1 LPSLVELRGFPC
13 YFIAYPA
20 NNFRRLLLRGLYSS
34 RPPCVLACMKHTTHT
49 FKTVATK
56 GGKQYVEVKDR
67 LLYLAHHFEGEYS
80 IETDYRYFAS
90 RKMWVVKATVSL
102 TQNGV
107 TNTYTGLAQELESEK
122 YGTVNNTSAL
132 ENAETSAVGRALA
145 MAGIGIESGI
155 ASADEVRKAESRA
168 ERNKAAKPDGEAIM
182 QVLAAPEV
190 AAPAAVTAGQ
200 QAEIT
205 RLLAH
210 TAFTEKQRIAALATL
225 PTMSEAAAAQAILT
239 MKSRIAEHESK

>member
-1 LPSLVELRGFPC
+1 
-13 YFIAYPA
+13 
-20 NNFRRLLLRGLYSS
+20 
-34 RPPCVLACMKHTTHT
+34 MKHTTHT

-80 IETDYRYFAS
+80 IGTDYRYFAS
-90 RKMWVVKATVSL
+90 RKMWVVKATVTL

-122 YGTVNNTSAL
+122 YGAVNNTSAL

-168 ERNKAAKPDGEAIM
+168 ERNKSAKPEDEVIR
-182 QVLAAPEV
+182 QVLATPE
-190 AAPAAVTAGQ
+190 APAPTTVTDAQ
-200 QAEIT
+200 KAQIT
-205 RLLAH
+205 NLLAH
-210 TAFTEKQRIAALATL
+210 NAFTEKQRVAALAAL
-225 PTMSEAAAAQAILT
+225 PAMSEAAAAQAILT
-239 MKSRIAEHESK
+239 MQSRITEQDSKPA

>member
-1 LPSLVELRGFPC
+1 
-13 YFIAYPA
+13 
-20 NNFRRLLLRGLYSS
+20 
-34 RPPCVLACMKHTTHT
+34 MKHTTHN

-90 RKMWVVKATVSL
+90 RKMWVVKATLTL
-102 TQNGV
+102 TQGE
-107 TNTYTGLAQELESEK
+107 TSNTYTGLAQELESEK
-122 YGTVNNTSAL
+122 YGAVNNTSAL

-168 ERNKAAKPDGEAIM
+168 ERNKPGEPEVEVIM
-182 QVLAAPEV
+182 QVTPE
-190 AAPAAVTAGQ
+190 ASTPAAATAEQ
-200 QAEIT
+200 KAEIT
-205 RLLAH
+205 HLLTH
-210 TAFTEKQRIAALATL
+210 EAFTEKQRVAALAAL
-225 PTMSEAAAAQAILT
+225 PNMSEAAAGQAITT
-239 MKSRIAEHESK
+239 MKGRIAEHKG

>member
-1 LPSLVELRGFPC
+1 MVLTSLSC
-13 YFIAYPA
+13 
-20 NNFRRLLLRGLYSS
+20 LYD
-34 RPPCVLACMKHTTHT
+34 LMKHTTHN

-67 LLYLAHHFEGEYS
+67 LLYLAHTFEGEYS

-90 RKMWVVKATVSL
+90 RKMWVVKARVTL
-102 TQNGV
+102 TQGET

-168 ERNKAAKPDGEAIM
+168 ERTKGSKLEDEVIM
-182 QVLAAPEV
+182 QVLATP
-190 AAPAAVTAGQ
+190 Q
-200 QAEIT
+200 
-205 RLLAH
+205 
-210 TAFTEKQRIAALATL
+210 
-225 PTMSEAAAAQAILT
+225 AAAQAAVTEEQNREITQLLAHEAFNEKQRVAALAALPTMTGAAAGQAITT
-239 MKSRIAEHESK
+239 MKGRITDYDSKKT

>member
-1 LPSLVELRGFPC
+1 
-13 YFIAYPA
+13 
-20 NNFRRLLLRGLYSS
+20 
-34 RPPCVLACMKHTTHT
+34 MKHTTHS

-67 LLYLAHHFEGEYS
+67 LLYLAHHFDGEYS

-90 RKMWVVKATVSL
+90 RKMWVVKATVTL
-102 TQNGV
+102 TQSGV

-168 ERNKAAKPDGEAIM
+168 ERNKSVKPEAEA
-182 QVLAAPEV
+182 VKPVSPPVE
-190 AAPAAVTAGQ
+190 AAPAAATAGQ

-205 RLLAH
+205 RLLQH
-210 TAFTEKQRIAALATL
+210 EAFTEKQRIAALAAL
-225 PTMSEAAAAQAILT
+225 PSMSEAAASQAILT
-239 MKSRIAEHESK
+239 MQGRITEHESKPV

>member
-1 LPSLVELRGFPC
+1 
-13 YFIAYPA
+13 
-20 NNFRRLLLRGLYSS
+20 
-34 RPPCVLACMKHTTHT
+34 MKHTTHT

-90 RKMWVVKATVSL
+90 RKMWVVKATLTL
-102 TQNGV
+102 TQNGA

-122 YGTVNNTSAL
+122 YGAVNNTSAL

-168 ERNKAAKPDGEAIM
+168 ERNKAAKPEG
-182 QVLAAPEV
+182 EV
-190 AAPAAVTAGQ
+190 APQVAARPEAAAAATGSQ

-210 TAFTEKQRIAALATL
+210 DAFTEKQRVAALAAL
-225 PTMSEAAAAQAILT
+225 PTMSETAAAQAILT
-239 MKSRIAEHESK
+239 MQGRITEHEGKAFS

>member
-1 LPSLVELRGFPC
+1 
-13 YFIAYPA
+13 
-20 NNFRRLLLRGLYSS
+20 
-34 RPPCVLACMKHTTHT
+34 MKHTTHN

-67 LLYLAHHFEGEYS
+67 LLYLAHHFDGEYS

-90 RKMWVVKATVSL
+90 RKMWVVKATVTL
-102 TQNGV
+102 TQSEV

-168 ERNKAAKPDGEAIM
+168 ERNKLGKPEGEVLK
-182 QVLAAPEV
+182 QVSVP
-190 AAPAAVTAGQ
+190 PDAAVTDGQ
-200 QAEIT
+200 KAELT
-205 RLLAH
+205 HLLTH
-210 TAFTEKQRIAALATL
+210 DAFTEKQRVAALAAL
-225 PTMSEAAAAQAILT
+225 PTMSEAAASQAIVT
-239 MKSRIAEHESK
+239 MKGRITEHENKKA

>member
-1 LPSLVELRGFPC
+1 
-13 YFIAYPA
+13 
-20 NNFRRLLLRGLYSS
+20 
-34 RPPCVLACMKHTTHT
+34 MKHTTHS

-90 RKMWVVKATVSL
+90 RKMWVVKATVTL
-102 TQNGV
+102 TQNEA

-168 ERNKAAKPDGEAIM
+168 ERNKLGKPEGEVPKQAASTEAAA
-182 QVLAAPEV
+182 LAV
-190 AAPAAVTAGQ
+190 VTDEQ
-200 QAEIT
+200 KAEMT
-205 RLLAH
+205 RLLTH
-210 TAFTEKQRIAALATL
+210 EAFTEKQRAAALATL
-225 PTMSEAAAAQAILT
+225 PTMSEPAALQAIQT
-239 MKSRIAEHESK
+239 MKGRITEHESKKA

>member
-1 LPSLVELRGFPC
+1 
-13 YFIAYPA
+13 
-20 NNFRRLLLRGLYSS
+20 
-34 RPPCVLACMKHTTHT
+34 MKHTTHT

-67 LLYLAHHFEGEYS
+67 LLYLAHHFDGEYS

-90 RKMWVVKATVSL
+90 RKMWVVKATVTL
-102 TQNGV
+102 TQSGA

-168 ERNKAAKPDGEAIM
+168 ERNKLAKPEDEAIR
-182 QVLAAPEV
+182 QVLATPE
-190 AAPAAVTAGQ
+190 APAPTAVTDGQ
-200 QAEIT
+200 KAEIT
-205 RLLAH
+205 NLLAH
-210 TAFTEKQRIAALATL
+210 EVFTEKQRVAALAAL
-225 PTMSEAAAAQAILT
+225 PAMSEAAAAQAILT
-239 MKSRIAEHESK
+239 MQSRITEHDSKPA